1 MQTIQLF
8 CAFYAFFVPPLC
20 CCDNRMK
27 QNKSRNLFRRYG
39 RYINFICLFGI
50 FVIIPIVSLIHN
62 IIFWKVYFAFENIMR
77 PWHLCYALINAI
89 LIATFFIMAKTFIYA
104 IRENLAQQD
113 VDSWNDHVDDL
124 LHYTKSENAV

>member
-1 MQTIQLF
+1 
-8 CAFYAFFVPPLC
+8 
-20 CCDNRMK
+20 
-27 QNKSRNLFRRYG
+27 
-39 RYINFICLFGI
+39 
-50 FVIIPIVSLIHN
+50 
-62 IIFWKVYFAFENIMR
+62 MR